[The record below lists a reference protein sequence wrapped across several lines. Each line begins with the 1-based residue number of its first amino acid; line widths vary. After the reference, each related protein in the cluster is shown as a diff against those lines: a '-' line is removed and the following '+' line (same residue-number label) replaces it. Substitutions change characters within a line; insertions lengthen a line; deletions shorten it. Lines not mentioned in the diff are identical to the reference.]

1 MDSMM
6 PFVCYRSRMT
16 FKDEKQPQQKNKARP
31 LIMSLLLLLHFDVYV
46 FSFSTDPW
54 RQNLFVLFNRE
65 AKKCNSFCHFQT
77 SFDIVNNW
85 SLRQ

>member
-16 FKDEKQPQQKNKARP
+16 FKDEKQQQQKNKARP

-54 RQNLFVLFNRE
+54 RQTLFGLYNRE
-65 AKKCNSFCHFQT
+65 AKKCNSFVIFRHHL
-77 SFDIVNNW
+77 I
-85 SLRQ
+85 L

>member
-16 FKDEKQPQQKNKARP
+16 FKDEKQQQQKNKARP
-31 LIMSLLLLLHFDVYV
+31 LIMSLPLLLHFDVDV

-54 RQNLFVLFNRE
+54 RQNLFVLYNRE
-65 AKKCNSFCHFQT
+65 AKKCNSFVIFRHHL
-77 SFDIVNNW
+77 I
-85 SLRQ
+85 L